1 MELTRLLE
9 NLPPE
14 SRLHEENCKE
24 DQGEFKKRKSI
35 VQFKQPDPS
44 HANES
49 FVPDEEITNRS
60 RSKRVS
66 TSSDRGEWASTH
78 Y

>member
-1 MELTRLLE
+1 MELRRLLE

-14 SRLHEENCKE
+14 SRVHEENSEE
-24 DQGEFKKRKSI
+24 DEGKFKKRKSI

-49 FVPDEEITNRS
+49 FVPDEEISNRN
-60 RSKRVS
+60 RCTGVS
-66 TSSDRGEWASTH
+66 TSPARGEWARTH
-78 Y
+78 